1 MDESILVQ
9 ILNKPYRFR
18 VPQGENELFEK
29 AKTLLEQR
37 VSQYTSVLTDKEAL
51 LTVVCMQFVVEKLK
65 SDEQLAKLTG
75 ALEEL
80 NNEIDSSL
88 AR

>member
-9 ILNKPYRFR
+9 ILNKPYRFI

-65 SDEQLAKLTG
+65 SDEQLAKLAG

>member
-1 MDESILVQ
+1 MVQ

-65 SDEQLAKLTG
+65 GGHILPGPIDFVLS
-75 ALEEL
+75 AL
-80 NNEIDSSL
+80 S
-88 AR
+88 